1 MEKFSKH
8 IKPQWRTQLLQ
19 TFSYTLHMVGLS
31 NVDNNVFQYFLR
43 DYPVICSIPLL
54 SLVRN
59 CSVTGI
65 CRRPVRIVS
74 IRFVKLIL
82 VSNLIFKTYL
92 QKIWRHMNRSQQSIV
107 SALTNCL
114 TCSACAFLT
123 HSCFE
128 TCLKFSFNDNCSD
141 LCHAKTLFS
150 TVPLIEIN

>member
-1 MEKFSKH
+1 
-8 IKPQWRTQLLQ
+8 
-19 TFSYTLHMVGLS
+19 MVGLS

-92 QKIWRHMNRSQQSIV
+92 QKI
-107 SALTNCL
+107 
-114 TCSACAFLT
+114 
-123 HSCFE
+123 
-128 TCLKFSFNDNCSD
+128 
-141 LCHAKTLFS
+141 
-150 TVPLIEIN
+150 